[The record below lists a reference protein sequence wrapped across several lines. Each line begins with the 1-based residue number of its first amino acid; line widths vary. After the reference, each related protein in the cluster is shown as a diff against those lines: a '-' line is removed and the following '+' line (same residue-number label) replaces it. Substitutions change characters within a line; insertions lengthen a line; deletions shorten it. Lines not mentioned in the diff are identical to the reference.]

1 MKINSEELDSTN
13 NSNHNSSNNN
23 DSSNSDV
30 KNKELQNTL
39 LDNEQSLNDSFID
52 AQEDD
57 PIGEPE
63 KAKSDKE
70 MPLEDT
76 STTADTTT
84 STTAD
89 TTTSTT
95 ADTYT
100 PNEDNNEDNNN
111 DNRNE
116 SGSYATST
124 DSDDSSDSLEDPN
137 NLEKMILS
145 TGIRV
150 GTPIKTKF
158 MSSFITRANPE
169 GLYILD
175 ISKTLARID
184 VAAKFIGRTNIANVA
199 VTSAREYGKT
209 PIEKFCELTGARGIF
224 GRFMPGTFTN
234 PSLPKYLEPEIV
246 IVTDPQADEQAVLE
260 ATRAGVPVIA
270 LSNSDNITSKV
281 DLVIPSNNRG
291 RKALATVYWLLTKEV
306 LKKQGK
312 IKSDSE
318 MPMTIDEFEAKLVE
332 ELI

>member
-1 MKINSEELDSTN
+1 MEQYIMNMNTEELDSLDNSNNEHLDKSVNDDASKTEDKDSTN
-13 NSNHNSSNNN
+13 NNANSEVSEETSNQIEQPTIGDDESST
-23 DSSNSDV
+23 SNIS
-30 KNKELQNTL
+30 EMT
-39 LDNEQSLNDSFID
+39 EQS
-52 AQEDD
+52 E
-57 PIGEPE
+57 
-63 KAKSDKE
+63 
-70 MPLEDT
+70 
-76 STTADTTT
+76 
-84 STTAD
+84 
-89 TTTSTT
+89 
-95 ADTYT
+95 
-100 PNEDNNEDNNN
+100 
-111 DNRNE
+111 
-116 SGSYATST
+116 
-124 DSDDSSDSLEDPN
+124 SLEDPN

-158 MSSFITRANPE
+158 MTSFITRANPE

-270 LSNSDNITSKV
+270 LSNSDNITAKV

-318 MPMTIDEFEAKLVE
+318 MPLTIDDFEAKLVE

>member
-1 MKINSEELDSTN
+1 MEQYIMNMNTEELDSID
-13 NSNHNSSNNN
+13 NSNNEQLDKTVNDDPSKTEDEDSTNTTVNTEETSETSNQIEQSTVGNEESNS
-23 DSSNSDV
+23 SSNSMS
-30 KNKELQNTL
+30 EMA
-39 LDNEQSLNDSFID
+39 EQS
-52 AQEDD
+52 E
-57 PIGEPE
+57 
-63 KAKSDKE
+63 
-70 MPLEDT
+70 
-76 STTADTTT
+76 
-84 STTAD
+84 
-89 TTTSTT
+89 
-95 ADTYT
+95 
-100 PNEDNNEDNNN
+100 
-111 DNRNE
+111 
-116 SGSYATST
+116 
-124 DSDDSSDSLEDPN
+124 SLEDPN

-158 MSSFITRANPE
+158 MTSFITRANPE

-270 LSNSDNITSKV
+270 LSNSDNITAKV

-318 MPMTIDEFEAKLVE
+318 MPLTIDDFEAKLVE

>member
-1 MKINSEELDSTN
+1 MIEKNSES
-13 NSNHNSSNNN
+13 SSSNNYEQENYDNSSVNVDENTIADETENEN
-23 DSSNSDV
+23 DS
-30 KNKELQNTL
+30 
-39 LDNEQSLNDSFID
+39 QSAS
-52 AQEDD
+52 
-57 PIGEPE
+57 
-63 KAKSDKE
+63 S
-70 MPLEDT
+70 
-76 STTADTTT
+76 
-84 STTAD
+84 
-89 TTTSTT
+89 
-95 ADTYT
+95 
-100 PNEDNNEDNNN
+100 
-111 DNRNE
+111 
-116 SGSYATST
+116 TST
-124 DSDDSSDSLEDPN
+124 DFASASIESSSYSANSETENSDSLEDPN

-199 VTSAREYGKT
+199 VTSSREYGKT

-246 IVTDPQADEQAVLE
+246 IVTDPQADEQAVIE

-281 DLVIPSNNRG
+281 DVIIPTNNRG

-312 IKSDSE
+312 IKSDSD
-318 MPMTIDEFEAKLVE
+318 MPLAIDDFEAKLVE
-332 ELI
+332 EVI

>member
-1 MKINSEELDSTN
+1 MNSEESDSTN
-13 NSNHNSSNNN
+13 NSNLNSNNN
-23 DSSNSDV
+23 SNLESEI
-30 KNKELQNTL
+30 KNQELQNIPPEEDPSVNKDHVDTNANQAL
-39 LDNEQSLNDSFID
+39 ESEETGSDDEQELEDLKETSSINT
-52 AQEDD
+52 AQTEDD
-57 PIGEPE
+57 DRTDDISNEG
-63 KAKSDKE
+63 DD
-70 MPLEDT
+70 DT
-76 STTADTTT
+76 RSYTT
-84 STTAD
+84 SSD
-89 TTTSTT
+89 T
-95 ADTYT
+95 
-100 PNEDNNEDNNN
+100 E
-111 DNRNE
+111 
-116 SGSYATST
+116 
-124 DSDDSSDSLEDPN
+124 DSSDALEDPN

-150 GTPIKTKF
+150 GTPIKTKY

-306 LKKQGK
+306 LKKQGR

-318 MPMTIDEFEAKLVE
+318 MPMTIDDFEAKLVE

>member
-1 MKINSEELDSTN
+1 MEQYIMNMNTEELDSLD
-13 NSNHNSSNNN
+13 NSNNEHLDKTANDDASKTEDEDSTNTNTNSEETSETSNQIEQPTIGDEGSGN
-23 DSSNSDV
+23 SNSRMS
-30 KNKELQNTL
+30 EMA
-39 LDNEQSLNDSFID
+39 EQS
-52 AQEDD
+52 E
-57 PIGEPE
+57 
-63 KAKSDKE
+63 
-70 MPLEDT
+70 
-76 STTADTTT
+76 
-84 STTAD
+84 
-89 TTTSTT
+89 
-95 ADTYT
+95 
-100 PNEDNNEDNNN
+100 
-111 DNRNE
+111 
-116 SGSYATST
+116 
-124 DSDDSSDSLEDPN
+124 SLEDPN

-158 MSSFITRANPE
+158 MTSFITRANPE

-270 LSNSDNITSKV
+270 LSNSDNITAKV

-318 MPMTIDEFEAKLVE
+318 MPLTIDDFEAKLVE

>member
-1 MKINSEELDSTN
+1 MIERISDS
-13 NSNHNSSNNN
+13 NSSTDYKDQESKGDSSDNYDNSIDIQTEN
-23 DSSNSDV
+23 ETGYVGSLSSNSKDFSS
-30 KNKELQNTL
+30 ESS
-39 LDNEQSLNDSFID
+39 ES
-52 AQEDD
+52 
-57 PIGEPE
+57 
-63 KAKSDKE
+63 
-70 MPLEDT
+70 T
-76 STTADTTT
+76 STN
-84 STTAD
+84 STQF
-89 TTTSTT
+89 
-95 ADTYT
+95 
-100 PNEDNNEDNNN
+100 
-111 DNRNE
+111 
-116 SGSYATST
+116 
-124 DSDDSSDSLEDPN
+124 SDDENSESLEDPN

-158 MSSFITRANPE
+158 MTPFITRANPE

-199 VTSAREYGKT
+199 VTSSREYGKT

-246 IVTDPQADEQAVLE
+246 IVTDPQADEQAVME

-281 DLVIPSNNRG
+281 DLVIPTNNRG

-318 MPMTIDEFEAKLVE
+318 MPLTIDDFEAKLVE
-332 ELI
+332 EVI

>member
-1 MKINSEELDSTN
+1 MNTEELDSLDNSNNEHLDKTANDDASKTEDEDSTN
-13 NSNHNSSNNN
+13 NNANSEVSEETSNQIEQPTIGDEESST
-23 DSSNSDV
+23 SNMS
-30 KNKELQNTL
+30 EMT
-39 LDNEQSLNDSFID
+39 EQS
-52 AQEDD
+52 E
-57 PIGEPE
+57 
-63 KAKSDKE
+63 
-70 MPLEDT
+70 
-76 STTADTTT
+76 
-84 STTAD
+84 
-89 TTTSTT
+89 
-95 ADTYT
+95 
-100 PNEDNNEDNNN
+100 
-111 DNRNE
+111 
-116 SGSYATST
+116 
-124 DSDDSSDSLEDPN
+124 SLEDPN

-158 MSSFITRANPE
+158 MTSFITRANPE

-270 LSNSDNITSKV
+270 LSNSDNITAKV

-318 MPMTIDEFEAKLVE
+318 MPLTIDDFEAKLVE

>member
-1 MKINSEELDSTN
+1 MEQCIMNMNSEESDSANNSNLNN
-13 NSNHNSSNNN
+13 NSNHTGSNVENEESQNTHLGSEQSVDERYDTQDDQIETTNN
-23 DSSNSDV
+23 EESENEAGIDESTAGDSSS
-30 KNKELQNTL
+30 T
-39 LDNEQSLNDSFID
+39 SSR
-52 AQEDD
+52 
-57 PIGEPE
+57 
-63 KAKSDKE
+63 
-70 MPLEDT
+70 T
-76 STTADTTT
+76 STTSVETD
-84 STTAD
+84 
-89 TTTSTT
+89 
-95 ADTYT
+95 
-100 PNEDNNEDNNN
+100 EDGE
-111 DNRNE
+111 
-116 SGSYATST
+116 
-124 DSDDSSDSLEDPN
+124 SLEDPN

-158 MSSFITRANPE
+158 MNSFITRANPE

-318 MPMTIDEFEAKLVE
+318 MPLKIDDFEAKLVE

>member
-1 MKINSEELDSTN
+1 MEQYIMNMNTEELDSLDNSNNEHLDKSVNDDASKTEDKDSTN
-13 NSNHNSSNNN
+13 NNANSEVSEETSNQIEQPTIGDEESST
-23 DSSNSDV
+23 SNIS
-30 KNKELQNTL
+30 EMT
-39 LDNEQSLNDSFID
+39 EQS
-52 AQEDD
+52 E
-57 PIGEPE
+57 
-63 KAKSDKE
+63 
-70 MPLEDT
+70 
-76 STTADTTT
+76 
-84 STTAD
+84 
-89 TTTSTT
+89 
-95 ADTYT
+95 
-100 PNEDNNEDNNN
+100 
-111 DNRNE
+111 
-116 SGSYATST
+116 
-124 DSDDSSDSLEDPN
+124 SLEDPN

-158 MSSFITRANPE
+158 MTSFITRANPE

-270 LSNSDNITSKV
+270 LSNSDNITAKV

-306 LKKQGK
+306 LKKQGR

-318 MPMTIDEFEAKLVE
+318 MPLTIDDFEAKLVE

>member
-1 MKINSEELDSTN
+1 MEQYIMNMNTEELDSLDNSNNEHLDKSVNDDASKTEDEDSTN
-13 NSNHNSSNNN
+13 NNANSEVSEETSNQIEQPTIGDEESST
-23 DSSNSDV
+23 SNIS
-30 KNKELQNTL
+30 EMT
-39 LDNEQSLNDSFID
+39 EQS
-52 AQEDD
+52 E
-57 PIGEPE
+57 
-63 KAKSDKE
+63 
-70 MPLEDT
+70 
-76 STTADTTT
+76 
-84 STTAD
+84 
-89 TTTSTT
+89 
-95 ADTYT
+95 
-100 PNEDNNEDNNN
+100 
-111 DNRNE
+111 
-116 SGSYATST
+116 
-124 DSDDSSDSLEDPN
+124 SLEDPN

-158 MSSFITRANPE
+158 MTSFITRANPE

-270 LSNSDNITSKV
+270 LSNSDNITAKV

-318 MPMTIDEFEAKLVE
+318 MPLTIDDFEAKLVE

>member
-1 MKINSEELDSTN
+1 MEQYIMDMNTDKMDSPN
-13 NSNHNSSNNN
+13 NSNNENVDKTVIDDTSKTEEEDSKNTTNNPEESPEN
-23 DSSNSDV
+23 YGNTDQIEQTSMGDEDSSSAS
-30 KNKELQNTL
+30 EMG
-39 LDNEQSLNDSFID
+39 EQS
-52 AQEDD
+52 E
-57 PIGEPE
+57 
-63 KAKSDKE
+63 
-70 MPLEDT
+70 
-76 STTADTTT
+76 
-84 STTAD
+84 
-89 TTTSTT
+89 
-95 ADTYT
+95 
-100 PNEDNNEDNNN
+100 
-111 DNRNE
+111 
-116 SGSYATST
+116 
-124 DSDDSSDSLEDPN
+124 SLEDPN

-158 MSSFITRANPE
+158 MTSFITRANPE

-318 MPMTIDEFEAKLVE
+318 MPLTIDDFEAKLVE